1 MFSAGLPILYTGK
14 DRKGAS
20 QMGEL
25 AIRRN
30 RGFAVPQY
38 QGTDKVEKASGSSR
52 SGKAAGKA
60 GFTISE
66 TLQELMGRVSQVES
80 RSRESRRAL
89 QTGEAALDEVRDAL
103 ERMRELAQK
112 SAGGGEADRD
122 ALQGELERLR
132 ESIGRIIDS
141 AVAGD
146 AALFRDGGPG
156 AAEETQLLPPPAGDA
171 GKQTGLPDWLLK
183 GAAQAG
189 MSAEQILDRLGL
201 DRTASGADILAAVTG
216 KPLEEGSVEALLA
229 TLYLGSVIAGT
240 SPESGMDLKSAL
252 EGLLQL
258 LEKVEQGMSP
268 DRAVELL
275 TGGRFT
281 SLADFQAQFTQGSAP
296 GLQAFLTELLL
307 TGEGPGLLSVDGS
320 LLAALAGA
328 QNINLELLMGVLTTT
343 QLSEGAP
350 ESETGM
356 LPRQMGAVQVAGQD
370 LSGVSLNA
378 ATGEL
383 TVGGTADVTILGT
396 EQGEQALILSGSGR
410 TVLQGANVSTL
421 TVEGSTAQVVL
432 LAQNAVR
439 ELRLPE
445 GASLTL
451 SGGGGLLKLG
461 GLHAA
466 GSNTLRLTDGA
477 AVVLIQEEKTA
488 EDGTRA
494 AWTVPIVIDG
504 PASLAAR
511 GVSVRDSAGNA
522 MEPFDLL
529 WKAMLP
535 GWNALTALEL
545 DGRQAKMALLHGDPM
560 RLWLTRG
567 DPSHGYPIHGLVFQ
581 GKDARGRTLTR
592 YAYLRWSQSSQTFRE
607 ISMYPNPFSV
617 TGGEPGRDWVY
628 EEESQTLYILSD
640 KVSAVSGGLGT
651 DGAREPFSGRIALAD
666 EIGPLELSLGGVVC
680 RVSSGRAFSLGR
692 RNEVT
697 LVLQSGT
704 TNLFES
710 GPGCAGISLSGG
722 TSLSIDCADPQ
733 GGGDPDGVLTATGGA
748 GSAAIGWDSGDDS
761 DPSGHILIRG
771 GVSVGAGGLTG
782 SITIIGGMIVSSDGN
797 GGAAR
802 GLTLQ
807 MGEDTVTL
815 PQFRLSTGLLR
826 LDGMDV
832 TTREQAQAAWKALDD
847 SIRWV
852 SRIQTAYG
860 ALYRQLERSVGGSQY
875 FRAVRD
881 MVRDGGEADTL
892 LEDMRQ
898 SMLLQPSQ
906 ALRTHGR
913 RGTEDVSQL
922 LW

>member
-1 MFSAGLPILYTGK
+1 
-14 DRKGAS
+14 
-20 QMGEL
+20 MGEL

-38 QGTDKVEKASGSSR
+38 QGTGKAEKASGSSQ

-66 TLQELMGRVSQVES
+66 TLQELMGRVSQLES

-103 ERMRELAQK
+103 ERMRELAQT

-146 AALFRDGGPG
+146 AALFQDGGPG
-156 AAEETQLLPPPAGDA
+156 TAEETQLLPPPAGDA

-229 TLYLGSVIAGT
+229 TLYLGSVIAGGGA

-252 EGLLQL
+252 EGLLRL
-258 LEKVEQGMSP
+258 LEKVEQGTSP

-328 QNINLELLMGVLTTT
+328 QDINLELLMGVLTTT
-343 QLSEGAP
+343 QLPEGATG
-350 ESETGM
+350 SEAGV

-421 TVEGSTAQVVL
+421 TVVGSTAQVVL

-439 ELRLPE
+439 ELRLTE

-451 SGGGGLLKLG
+451 SGGGGVLKLG
-461 GLHAA
+461 GLHAD
-466 GSNTLRLTDGA
+466 GSSTLLRLTGGA
-477 AVVLIQEEKTA
+477 AVALVQEEKTS
-488 EDGTRA
+488 EDEARA

-504 PASLAAR
+504 PASLAAQ
-511 GVSVRDSAGNA
+511 GVSVRDAAGNA

-545 DGRQAKMALLHGDPM
+545 DGRQAKMALLHGDSV
-560 RLWLTRG
+560 RLWLTKG
-567 DPSHGYPIHGLVFQ
+567 DPSHGYPIHGLVLQ
-581 GKDARGRTLTR
+581 GKDARGRPLTR
-592 YAYLRWSQSSQTFRE
+592 YAYLRWSQSSQAFRE

-651 DGAREPFSGRIALAD
+651 DAAQEPFSGRIALAD
-666 EIGPLELSLGGVVC
+666 EIGRLELSLGGVVC

-697 LVLQSGT
+697 LILQSGA

-710 GPGCAGISLSGG
+710 GPGCAGISLGGG

-761 DPSGHILIRG
+761 DPSGQILIRG

-782 SITIIGGMIVSSDGN
+782 SVTIIGGMIVSSDGN

-875 FRAVRD
+875 FKAVRD

-906 ALRTHGR
+906 AMRTHGR
-913 RGTEDVSQL
+913 RGTENVSQL